1 MHAKPFS
8 KNKNVNQKLFHTH
21 QETVMITLR
30 VTEIK
35 LNDWSDNMQTADL
48 ATKLYPNRLNDYP
61 VALML

>member
-1 MHAKPFS
+1 MQSLF
-8 KNKNVNQKLFHTH
+8 QKTKMLIKSYFILIKK
-21 QETVMITLR
+21 QVMITLR

>member
-1 MHAKPFS
+1 MLIKSYFILI
-8 KNKNVNQKLFHTH
+8 KKQ
-21 QETVMITLR
+21 VMITLR

-48 ATKLYPNRLNDYP
+48 ATKLYPNRLDDYP